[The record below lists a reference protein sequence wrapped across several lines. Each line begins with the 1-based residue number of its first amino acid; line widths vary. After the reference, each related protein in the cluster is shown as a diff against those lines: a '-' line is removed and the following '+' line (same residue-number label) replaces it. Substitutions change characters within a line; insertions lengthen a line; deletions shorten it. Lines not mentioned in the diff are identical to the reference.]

1 MADASIGSL
10 PQAASIG
17 NTDKFLLEQQGEA
30 KYILGALLTDFI
42 NRNVTDVTVTTLSYD
57 SSCTVTYDPNTG
69 ALNLGI
75 PRGKEGTAAILSDS
89 EVVYQIADSG
99 SSVPTGDWSDTP
111 PTPQSGKYLWTKT
124 TLNFNTGYP
133 VTYYSVAR
141 SGIDGNGA
149 VSTVCGISP
158 DANGDVDLTS
168 SDVGAVP
175 TTRTVNGMSLSN
187 NIVTRLSFTNKT
199 VEVADWEE
207 EDPPTTGFEDFP
219 YKAQITCEGVT
230 ASMFA
235 EVVLYPADALSGIYA
250 PVANTGYDGTSGYVE
265 IWASEVPSDDLVI
278 PTIYVIK

>member
-57 SSCTVTYDPNTG
+57 SDCTVSYDPDTG
-69 ALNLGI
+69 ELNLGI

-89 EVVYQIADSG
+89 ATVYQISDNG
-99 SSVPTGDWSDTP
+99 STIPTGDWSSTMP
-111 PTPQSGKYLWTKT
+111 EPQEAEYLWTRI

-133 VTYYSVAR
+133 VVYYSVAR
-141 SGIDGNGA
+141 SGMDGAGTVKKVCSKSPTGDGNVA
-149 VSTVCGISP
+149 LV
-158 DANGDVDLTS
+158 A
-168 SDVGAVP
+168 SDVSAVP
-175 TTRTVNGMSLSN
+175 TSRTVNGMSLSN
-187 NIVTRLSFTNKT
+187 DIVTRLAFTNKT
-199 VEVADWEE
+199 VETTDWEE

-219 YKAQITCEGVT
+219 YKAQITCADVT

-235 EVVLYPADALSGIYA
+235 EVILSPADALSGIYA
-250 PVANTGYDGTSGYVE
+250 PVSNTGSGYVE